1 MFRHIDNTNIQLF
14 FKNKNF
20 LRKKIKII
28 KKKVRT
34 SYDTHQNKNNECPEQ
49 GVIES

>member
-1 MFRHIDNTNIQLF
+1 MFRHIDNTNIQVF

-28 KKKVRT
+28 KKKSAHRV
-34 SYDTHQNKNNECPEQ
+34 DAHQNKNNECPE
-49 GVIES
+49 

>member
-1 MFRHIDNTNIQLF
+1 MFCHIDNTNIQTF

-28 KKKVRT
+28 KKKVAPVT
-34 SYDTHQNKNNECPEQ
+34 MPPKQKQ
-49 GVIES
+49 